1 MYTDTNSESYG
12 GGASLPADRAAL
24 SVSESTAIKG
34 AVRADSRE
42 QSTGAC
48 QRRSGAPKAAVCG
61 PKDAFVRSPE
71 TILAGLPAHV
81 MDELVEDMA
90 EAVATI
96 LLSQATAEP
105 DEDDDASGDLRTI

>member
-81 MDELVEDMA
+81 MDELVEDLA
-90 EAVATI
+90 EAVVAM
-96 LLSQATAEP
+96 LLSQTAIES
-105 DEDDDASGDLRTI
+105 DEDEHASSDLRKV